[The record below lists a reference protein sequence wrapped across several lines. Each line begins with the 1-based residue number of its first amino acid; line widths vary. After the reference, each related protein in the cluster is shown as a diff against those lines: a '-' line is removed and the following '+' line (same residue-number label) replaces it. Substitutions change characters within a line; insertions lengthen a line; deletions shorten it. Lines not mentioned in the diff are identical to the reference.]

1 MTKGEKKLIEAIT
14 KYKSLLFFLA
24 VSLIGAYVRYNAR
37 AFISEDMSYY
47 LLDWFDQIKENG
59 IFSLKEQVGNYNI
72 LYQTMI
78 ALMTYI
84 PWKPVYLIKCFSILF
99 DYLLAFSVAD
109 FIRKQFGE
117 HRKSLYFLVPYGV
130 VLLLPTVVLNS
141 AYWGQCDA
149 MYTFFIFEAMVT
161 LYEEKYR
168 RCFFLFGIA
177 LAFKLQA
184 IFFLPFVICLYFYRK
199 KFSLFNLL
207 ITIGSFWLSGLPAY
221 FMGRGLLTPF
231 SVYIAQSDEYR
242 AMYLNI
248 SSFWIFVGGHYDFL
262 KSLAMGVTILLL
274 GIGLLVVM
282 SGRKKLDTP
291 EEYLGFL
298 CWTLWTCTMYL
309 PAMHERYTFLLDIML
324 IALVAVQMRYLPYAV
339 LSVLLSTITY
349 GNYLFQNGAVDK
361 YFAAVQVGMWFAFTY
376 QIFLKQ
382 TASPQA
388 QVSGEACQRDGGEN
402 EKREGC

>member
-47 LLDWFDQIKENG
+47 LLDWFEEMKGEG
-59 IFSLKEQVGNYNI
+59 FLSLKKQTGDYNI
-72 LYQTMI
+72 LYQEIM
-78 ALMTYI
+78 ACMTYI
-84 PWKPVYLIKCFSILF
+84 PWKPVYMIKCFSVLF

-109 FIRKQFGE
+109 FVRKLFGE
-117 HRKSLYFLVPYGV
+117 SRDSLRFLLIYAA

-149 MYTFFIFEAMVT
+149 VYTFFIFQAMVK
-161 LYEEKYR
+161 LYEEKYKKA
-168 RCFFLFGIA
+168 FSLLGIA
-177 LAFKLQA
+177 FAFKLQT
-184 IFFLPFVICLYFYRK
+184 IFVLPFIICLYFYRK
-199 KFSLFNLL
+199 RFSLCNLFL
-207 ITIGSFWLSGLPAY
+207 TLGVFWMMGLPTY
-221 FMGRGLLTPF
+221 LLGRNPLEPF
-231 SVYIAQSDEYR
+231 EIYLFQPGQHGG
-242 AMYLNI
+242 MYLNI

-282 SGRKKLDTP
+282 SGKRKLDTP

-324 IALVAVQMRYLPYAV
+324 IALVAVRVRYLPYAV

-382 TASPQA
+382 TESPQA